1 MSRKKSQMRNRL
13 ENFGYALQLTR
24 RFYPQKLICTIVL
37 TVLKGVISFFSLQYM
52 LRYVINGA
60 TNGVPF
66 RSLITFMLLMLGA
79 NILFKCIDAA
89 YSTLVN
95 PLISRLSEAKLEKQ
109 IMNKLLGIDIANYED
124 PEAYDLAMRAA
135 SMGQASVDGVLEV
148 VSEMLAA
155 LVQLALSVFL
165 IIEID
170 PWLLIFPVIPLLLNP
185 LNLKIDR
192 LYIEMMRKQQGVTR
206 KKDYVSRTFYQ
217 KEYACDMRMTSMPRV
232 MLREFQSAVERCQK
246 LRVVY
251 GRKLASLFFVLAFI
265 TNASVLL
272 AMIYAVYHTLV
283 SHTMLLGDCLIV
295 LNMFGD
301 VADNIQNMARMF
313 SWIDETAL
321 HVEDYRSFMEKP
333 QTIVPE
339 GTPKPVPALTDI
351 HVSDASFAYDG
362 SKANVIDDMN
372 LDIRKG
378 EKIALVGEN
387 GAGKTTLVK
396 LLLRLYDI
404 QAGSV
409 NVGGTNIRR
418 YDPRQYRERFAVVL
432 QEHPLLA
439 VSIADNVLG
448 RRCTPDDTLRVR
460 EALEKVGL
468 WEAVCQLPRGIDT
481 PLTRE
486 FSADG
491 ANFSVGQQQLLSIA
505 GIYARD
511 CDVIV
516 LDEPSSALDP
526 IAERD
531 MYETM
536 LKACRGKTVIFIT
549 HRLSS
554 VQDADRILLC
564 EHGAILEEG
573 THAQLMARNGKYA
586 RMFSAQA
593 AAYRL

>member
-1 MSRKKSQMRNRL
+1 MSRKKSQMRSRL

-37 TVLKGVISFFSLQYM
+37 TVLKWVISFFSLQYM

-66 RSLITFMLLMLGA
+66 RSLIAFMLLMLGA

-109 IMNKLLGIDIANYED
+109 IMNKLLGIDLANYED

-148 VSEMLAA
+148 VGEMLAA

-313 SWIDETAL
+313 SWIAETAL
-321 HVEDYRSFMEKP
+321 HGED
-333 QTIVPE
+333 
-339 GTPKPVPALTDI
+339 
-351 HVSDASFAYDG
+351 
-362 SKANVIDDMN
+362 
-372 LDIRKG
+372 
-378 EKIALVGEN
+378 
-387 GAGKTTLVK
+387 
-396 LLLRLYDI
+396 
-404 QAGSV
+404 
-409 NVGGTNIRR
+409 
-418 YDPRQYRERFAVVL
+418 
-432 QEHPLLA
+432 
-439 VSIADNVLG
+439 
-448 RRCTPDDTLRVR
+448 
-460 EALEKVGL
+460 
-468 WEAVCQLPRGIDT
+468 
-481 PLTRE
+481 
-486 FSADG
+486 
-491 ANFSVGQQQLLSIA
+491 
-505 GIYARD
+505 
-511 CDVIV
+511 
-516 LDEPSSALDP
+516 
-526 IAERD
+526 
-531 MYETM
+531 
-536 LKACRGKTVIFIT
+536 
-549 HRLSS
+549 
-554 VQDADRILLC
+554 
-564 EHGAILEEG
+564 
-573 THAQLMARNGKYA
+573 
-586 RMFSAQA
+586 
-593 AAYRL
+593 

>member
-1 MSRKKSQMRNRL
+1 
-13 ENFGYALQLTR
+13 
-24 RFYPQKLICTIVL
+24 
-37 TVLKGVISFFSLQYM
+37 
-52 LRYVINGA
+52 
-60 TNGVPF
+60 
-66 RSLITFMLLMLGA
+66 
-79 NILFKCIDAA
+79 
-89 YSTLVN
+89 
-95 PLISRLSEAKLEKQ
+95 
-109 IMNKLLGIDIANYED
+109 
-124 PEAYDLAMRAA
+124 
-135 SMGQASVDGVLEV
+135 
-148 VSEMLAA
+148 MLAA

-206 KKDYVSRTFYQ
+206 NKDYVSRTFYQ

-333 QTIVPE
+333 QTIVAE
-339 GTPKPVPALTDI
+339 GAPKPVPTLADI

-362 SKANVIDDMN
+362 AKANVIDDMN

-396 LLLRLYDI
+396 LLLRLYDV

-448 RRCTPDDTLRVR
+448 KRCTPDDTFRVR

-468 WEAVCQLPRGIDT
+468 WEAVRQLPRGIDT

-536 LKACRGKTVIFIT
+536 LKACQGKTVIFIT

-586 RMFSAQA
+586 HMFSAQA